1 MNLGLFLL
9 QGIPEMTGLVGLSLA
24 LAGIPLR
31 WGRIIAAG
39 TVLAL
44 FLYFVRL
51 LPITFGLHTIAGILL
66 LFFLII
72 RATNIQPSKALIAVF
87 GSLVIIAVLELTLQ
101 EAFFSITKFNRDEII
116 ANSPYWLGLGLL
128 QGILMI
134 FFAFIAAR
142 FKQPQKGVWKF

>member
-72 RATNIQPSKALIAVF
+72 RATNIQPSKALIAVSEALL
-87 GSLVIIAVLELTLQ
+87 SLLCL
-101 EAFFSITKFNRDEII
+101 N
-116 ANSPYWLGLGLL
+116 
-128 QGILMI
+128 
-134 FFAFIAAR
+134 
-142 FKQPQKGVWKF
+142 